1 MLRSGF
7 AVILLL
13 VFSMMNPALAGEQL
27 IKKQSDFSFEETLEK
42 FEQALADRGITL
54 MSKVDHAANA
64 ASVDLTLPPTT
75 LLIFGNPAAGTK
87 LMQAKRSIA
96 LELPLK
102 ALVSEDEEGA
112 IWVQYADI
120 KHIAKRHGIDHAH
133 PVVEKVSGVVDA
145 VTTEATQA
153 QTSSNK

>member
-13 VFSMMNPALAGEQL
+13 IFGVMNPALAGDKL

-42 FEQALADRGITL
+42 FEQALVDRGITL

-64 ASVDLTLPPTT
+64 ASVDLTLAPTT
-75 LLIFGNPAAGTK
+75 VLIFGNPAAGTK

-96 LELPLK
+96 LDLPLK

-112 IWVQYADI
+112 IWVEYADI
-120 KHIAKRHGIDHAH
+120 KYIAKWHGIDRSH
-133 PVVEKVSGVVDA
+133 PVVENVSGVLDA
-145 VTTEATQA
+145 VTTEATKT
-153 QTSSNK
+153 QTNSSD